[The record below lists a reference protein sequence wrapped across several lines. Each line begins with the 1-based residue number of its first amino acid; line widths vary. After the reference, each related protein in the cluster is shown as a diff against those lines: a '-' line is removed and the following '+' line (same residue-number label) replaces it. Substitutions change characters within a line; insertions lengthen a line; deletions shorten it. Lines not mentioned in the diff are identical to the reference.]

1 MSMSKKRI
9 AVGSALALLLLGVA
23 VSLPA
28 APAFVTG
35 PFYTRAFSPNG
46 DGVRDNCVISFL
58 ATGASDT
65 LDLIQLGIY
74 ASTTVPPPPDS
85 LRAAPAPR
93 SLVTQGLR
101 TQAEYV
107 WSGRAGDGG
116 ETQPLL
122 PDGFYYLHILLRE
135 GADSLWLATP
145 IQLELNT
152 IGPSLAALALEPSP
166 YFTPL
171 QEGADSLLQLLF
183 SSADFD
189 TLTDSA
195 TASVLRAEEDGSW
208 LEVAAIERDP
218 GYATVA
224 DGLGRF
230 RLLWDGQDGEAAI
243 VDGSYRLQLTLGDDA
258 GNPAVGGS
266 ADCNLDARAPTIALV
281 ELGGPV
287 DGGQTFTLHPDSLP
301 DSLIVQVSDRNG
313 LLNCS
318 GALDSTVVYDQ
329 VGRLLPQSS
338 PGEHFYAFDLPASWG
353 APGDP
358 LGSHH
363 FYIDAVDLPGNRKS
377 ELGSPFN
384 LTLHLDGEA
393 PPAPT
398 LDPVASEQIQPLVTL
413 RGHCDEIAVAIELA
427 EDGLA
432 VGTAVTD
439 INGRFSLPVLLSPG
453 SHVWTATA
461 VDEAGNRSAPSAGLT
476 LRYAPGPA
484 LRIPGRLRDGT
495 GETIQ
500 INTRAPASAVVL
512 RVYSLDGELLRRLE
526 AEGGPDQFSL
536 RWDLRDAGGRAVMD
550 GLCVLNLEIVYASG
564 EREHERKVVAI
575 VRSAP

>member
-1 MSMSKKRI
+1 MSLSKKRI
-9 AVGSALALLLLGVA
+9 VFSSALPLLLLGIAVA
-23 VSLPA
+23 LPA
-28 APAFVTG
+28 APVFVTG

-46 DGVRDNCVISFL
+46 DGVRDTCVINFL
-58 ATGASDT
+58 ASGTSDS

-74 ASTTVPPPPDS
+74 AETAVPPHPDS
-85 LRAAPAPR
+85 LRAAPPPR

-101 TQAEYV
+101 TQAGYI
-107 WSGRAGDGG
+107 WSGRAGDDS

-152 IGPSLAALALEPSP
+152 AGPDLAALALEPSP

-171 QEGADSLLQLLF
+171 QDGADSVLQLLF

-195 TASVLRAEEDGSW
+195 TASVLRAMEDGSW
-208 LEVAAIERDP
+208 LEVTELERDP
-218 GYATVA
+218 GYATIA

-230 RLLWDGQDGEAAI
+230 RLLWDGRDSEAAI

-266 ADCNLDARAPTIALV
+266 ADCNLDARAPSISLV
-281 ELGGPV
+281 DLGGPV
-287 DGGQTFTLHPDSLP
+287 DGGQTFALHPDSLP
-301 DSLIVQVSDRNG
+301 DSLVVQVSDRNG
-313 LLNCS
+313 VLTCS

-329 VGRLLPQSS
+329 AGRLLPQSS
-338 PGEHFYAFDLPASWG
+338 PGTHFYAFDLPASWG

-363 FYIDAVDLPGNRKS
+363 FYIDAVDLPGNRKA

-384 LTLHLDGEA
+384 LTLILDGEA
-393 PPAPT
+393 PPVPT

-413 RGHCDEIAVAIELA
+413 RGHCDEIAIAIELA
-427 EDGLA
+427 EDGLRA
-432 VGTAVTD
+432 GSAVTD
-439 INGRFSLPVLLSPG
+439 INGRFTLPVLLSPG

-476 LRYAPGPA
+476 LRYTPGPA
-484 LRIPGRLRDGT
+484 LRIPGRLRSGT

-500 INTRAPASAVVL
+500 INTRAPATAVIL
-512 RVYSLDGELLRRLE
+512 RVYSLDGELLRRLD
-526 AEGGPDQFSL
+526 AEGGPEQFSL

-575 VRSAP
+575 VRSTP